1 MLKKIQKQKA
11 RQALTVLIPLVQW
24 GWPTTWRCICCLHV
38 SMVFFLIV
46 FGLQLHP
53 HIGHNSQNVSY
64 PRPVTE
70 SLIFLYYSSNKRFIL
85 IVNYKYHFRMGPVPY
100 PRSIAESRK
109 NDENF
114 RGLPHPVNYQIRYVG
129 NLIYRQLIKK
139 AQVKRPG
146 TYNWCLKFGILS

>member
-38 SMVFFLIV
+38 SMCFFLIV
-46 FGLQLHP
+46 FGLQLHS
-53 HIGHNSQNVSY
+53 HIDRNSQNVSY

-70 SLIFLYYSSNKRFIL
+70 SLIFLYSCTTVAIKDLIL

-100 PRSIAESRK
+100 PRRSIAEARK

-114 RGLPHPVNYQIRYVG
+114 LGFPHPVNYQIRYVG

-139 AQVKRPG
+139 RR
-146 TYNWCLKFGILS
+146 

>member
-11 RQALTVLIPLVQW
+11 RQALTVLIPLVRW

-38 SMVFFLIV
+38 SICFFLIV

-70 SLIFLYYSSNKRFIL
+70 SLIFLSSCTTVAIKNLSWLSTTNTISEWVLSHTQKGVLQRPEEWWKLSRFSSSSQLLNKKCGKPDL
-85 IVNYKYHFRMGPVPY
+85 Q
-100 PRSIAESRK
+100 AA
-109 NDENF
+109 D
-114 RGLPHPVNYQIRYVG
+114 
-129 NLIYRQLIKK
+129 KK
-139 AQVKRPG
+139 KCR
-146 TYNWCLKFGILS
+146 

>member
-1 MLKKIQKQKA
+1 MLKKFQKQKA

-38 SMVFFLIV
+38 SMCFLLIV

-70 SLIFLYYSSNKRFIL
+70 SLIFLSSCTTVAIKDFIL
-85 IVNYKYHFRMGPVPY
+85 IVNYKNHFRMGPVPY
-100 PRSIAESRK
+100 PRKRIAEARK
-109 NDENF
+109 NDENCLGF
-114 RGLPHPVNYQIRYVG
+114 PHPVNHQIRYVG

-139 AQVKRPG
+139 CR
-146 TYNWCLKFGILS
+146 